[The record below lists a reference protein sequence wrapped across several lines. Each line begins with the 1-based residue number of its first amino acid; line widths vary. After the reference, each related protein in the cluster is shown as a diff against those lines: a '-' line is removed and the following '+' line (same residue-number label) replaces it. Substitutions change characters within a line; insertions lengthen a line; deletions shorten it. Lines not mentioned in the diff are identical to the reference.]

1 MKNREIYAEMRCIPP
16 VVLRADGRNFKN
28 TLSGLGFEKPYDI
41 TFARA
46 MADTAELFIKKSGLS
61 PLFAY
66 TFSDEISFLFT
77 DLPFDGRVEKIDSVV
92 ASFLGSA
99 LTIKLRLEAPIA
111 FDSRLVA
118 LQKEEI
124 SEYFHWRQLEA
135 WRNFV
140 SSWGYYALRNEG
152 VGKDEAARYLKG
164 KNAHDI
170 LRITCPKNESIWK
183 YFHAKEWEIHEMLFE
198 RGINLAALPSWQRR
212 GIIISKDECEISGFN
227 PIYGREVKSMR
238 RKITQNW
245 EIPKFKSE
253 EGITLL
259 EKLINRN

>member
-46 MADTAELFIKKSGLS
+46 MADTAELFIKKSGLN

-77 DLPFDGRVEKIDSVV
+77 ELPFDGRVEKIDSVV

-164 KNAHDI
+164 K
-170 LRITCPKNESIWK
+170 
-183 YFHAKEWEIHEMLFE
+183 KEWEIHEMLFE

>member
-16 VVLRADGRNFKN
+16 VILRADGRNFKN
-28 TLSGLGFEKPYDI
+28 TLSGLGFEKPYDK
-41 TFARA
+41 TFATA

-77 DLPFDGRVEKIDSVV
+77 ALPFDGRVEKIDSVV

-99 LTIKLRLEAPIA
+99 LTIKLRLDEPVA

-124 SEYFHWRQLEA
+124 PEYFHWRQLEA

-140 SSWGYYALRNEG
+140 AAWGFYALRNEG
-152 VGKDEAARYLKG
+152 VGKNEAAKCLKG
-164 KNAHDI
+164 K
-170 LRITCPKNESIWK
+170 
-183 YFHAKEWEIHEMLFE
+183 KE
-198 RGINLAALPSWQRR
+198 
-212 GIIISKDECEISGFN
+212 
-227 PIYGREVKSMR
+227 
-238 RKITQNW
+238 W

-253 EGITLL
+253 EGIPFL

>member
-28 TLSGLGFEKPYDI
+28 TLSGMGFKKPYDK

-99 LTIKLRLEAPIA
+99 LTIELRLEEPVA

-124 SEYFHWRQLEA
+124 PEYFHWRQLEA

-140 SSWGYYALRNEG
+140 ATWGFYALRNEG
-152 VGKDEAARYLKG
+152 VGKNEAAKCLKG
-164 KNAHDI
+164 K
-170 LRITCPKNESIWK
+170 
-183 YFHAKEWEIHEMLFE
+183 KEWEIHEMLFE
-198 RGINLAALPSWQRR
+198 RGINLAALPAWQRR
-212 GIIISKDECEISGFN
+212 GIIISNEEYEIQGFN
-227 PIYGREVKSMR
+227 PVSGKEEKSLR

-253 EGITLL
+253 EGIPFL

>member
-66 TFSDEISFLFT
+66 TFSDEISFLFA

-111 FDSRLVA
+111 FDSRVVA

-124 SEYFHWRQLEA
+124 SEYFHWRQQEA

-164 KNAHDI
+164 K
-170 LRITCPKNESIWK
+170 
-183 YFHAKEWEIHEMLFE
+183 KEWEIHEMLFE

-212 GIIISKDECEISGFN
+212 GIIISKEECEISGFN

>member
-1 MKNREIYAEMRCIPP
+1 MKTREIYAEMRCIPP

-28 TLSGLGFEKPYDI
+28 TLSGLGFEKPYDK

-46 MADTAELFIKKSGLS
+46 MADTVELFIKKSGLS

-66 TFSDEISFLFT
+66 TFSDEVSFLFT

-99 LTIKLRLEAPIA
+99 LTIKLRLDIPIA

-124 SEYFHWRQLEA
+124 PEYFHRRQLEA

-140 SSWGYYALRNEG
+140 AAWGYYTLRNEG
-152 VGKDEAARYLKG
+152 VEKDEAAKYLKG
-164 KNAHDI
+164 K
-170 LRITCPKNESIWK
+170 
-183 YFHAKEWEIHEMLFE
+183 KEWEIHEMLFE
-198 RGINLAALPSWQRR
+198 RGINLATLPAWQRR
-212 GIIISKDECEISGFN
+212 GIIISKEIYEISGFN
-227 PIYGREVKSMR
+227 PVSGKEERSL
-238 RKITQNW
+238 RKKVIQNW

-253 EGITLL
+253 EGMAFL